1 MTKENPKTYMEKFL
15 VLEHVNS
22 DNNEPHIRPFA
33 RLLSARSI
41 SRDSPSHEA
50 PQFTQEGA
58 QQLKPQPS
66 SEERESQLPPQS
78 QSQLGNDIID
88 NLNSQ
93 INDEEKAKDKYK
105 TAFNELGT
113 WHQKIIKDLG
123 SEEFIKKL
131 IDWNSYNPKEL
142 TEDQK
147 TIIIKQRD
155 ELIKLFTNR
164 KITNFKKEGAVD
176 GVYKEFLFEDS
187 PSRSDEE
194 LFNQFI
200 EKQTKKDRL
209 PSEQEQEIGKL
220 YCQLFDEKIEKDRYE
235 KALERLEIW
244 HKDIITYLES
254 DKFFNKLINWNSCNP
269 EELTENQA
277 IKIIGHRDKLIDL
290 LTYRKIAITQP
301 SVEVGPVSP
310 EDESSAKNRAEVPKS
325 SLVPHRRLNESA
337 SSKFANNQGSHG

>member
-1 MTKENPKTYMEKFL
+1 MTKGNLGGYEKIL
-15 VLEHVNS
+15 VLRYLNP
-22 DNNEPHIRPFA
+22 DKPIRPFA
-33 RLLSARSI
+33 SPLSAGSI
-41 SRDSPSHEA
+41 SGDSPSHEA

-66 SEERESQLPPQS
+66 SEERESQLPTQS
-78 QSQLGNDIID
+78 QSQLGNDIIN

-105 TAFNELGT
+105 TAFNELGI
-113 WHQKIIKDLG
+113 WHKKIIKDLG

-200 EKQTKKDRL
+200 EKQTKKDQL

-220 YCQLFDEKIEKDRYE
+220 YRQLFDEKIEKDRYE

-277 IKIIGHRDKLIDL
+277 IKITGQRDELIDL
-290 LTYRKIAITQP
+290 LTYRKIAKTQP
-301 SVEVGPVSP
+301 SVEAGPTGPASQEDVRGVGS
-310 EDESSAKNRAEVPKS
+310 RAEVPQS
-325 SLVPHRRLNESA
+325 SIAPQRRLNESV
-337 SSKFANNQGSHG
+337 SSKGANNQGSRNL